1 MLGIS
6 FHSLLRRGV
15 PNDIAAL
22 GNRHFESYHE
32 TRSNIFKRQ
41 NRRHGTHVAELRPP
55 FSAQSTC
62 FRVREAKQ
70 TIHYSADT
78 EIGNVTRIPPQKF
91 PPVHATLTGRT
102 A

>member
-6 FHSLLRRGV
+6 FHSLLRSTLLPLEIATSKAITRRRGQTSL
-15 PNDIAAL
+15 N
-22 GNRHFESYHE
+22 GR
-32 TRSNIFKRQ
+32 T
-41 NRRHGTHVAELRPP
+41 GGMVAELRPP
-55 FSAQSTC
+55 FSAQCTC